1 MEKEHIGK
9 VLRAYRG
16 KKKKTER
23 VCGRG
28 KELKNKLNSHTYT
41 HTPKQAST
49 HARTRTHN
57 QTTRDNAADLMND
70 WRKSFNR
77 PTIVIAKRI
86 SRAINSYT
94 LILIELFF
102 MCKGLY

>member
-41 HTPKQAST
+41 HTPKQTSARAHTRAHT
-49 HARTRTHN
+49 HT
-57 QTTRDNAADLMND
+57 QSDD
-70 WRKSFNR
+70 
-77 PTIVIAKRI
+77 KR
-86 SRAINSYT
+86 
-94 LILIELFF
+94 
-102 MCKGLY
+102 